1 MNVDAVEFSILSEE
15 EIRKY
20 SVCEICSPDLYDKN
34 VPKIGGLAD
43 LRLGTIDRYYK
54 CHTCKGDIIKCP
66 GHFGHIELNEPIFHI
81 GYMKTTV
88 KLLSMICVNCSKLL
102 CQDLQV
108 SKHTRGV
115 IRFKQYYDACK
126 NLKQC
131 SHCKHTQPKIVYDKD
146 HKLYYFSDEGE
157 KIQMNARDVYNI
169 FCKIEHPEQFGMSKI
184 SHPKDLIIQNIL
196 VPPLHVRPS
205 VMMES
210 VVKSQDDLTHKLV
223 EIVKTNNNLLKK
235 TQDCM
240 KQEFINLLQF
250 HVNTYFDNEIPG
262 HLQATHRTGRVIKGI
277 SQRLKA
283 KEGRIRGNLMGK
295 RVDFSARTVI
305 TAEPNIDLDQLGVPE
320 EVAKTLTYPEKVT
333 SLNIERLQE
342 TVNKGPDTIDGAR
355 YVIREDMKK
364 DLRFCKPVIEI
375 GDIVERHMQDDDV
388 VVFNRQP
395 TLHKMSMMGHR
406 VKVMPGLTF
415 RMNLST
421 TSPYNADFDKNC
433 RR

>member
-1 MNVDAVEFSILSEE
+1 MNVDSVQFSILSEE
-15 EIRKY
+15 QIRNY
-20 SVCEICSPDLYDKN
+20 SVCQICSSDLYDKN
-34 VPKIGGLAD
+34 TPKIGGLAD

-54 CHTCKGDIIKCP
+54 CQTCKGDIIKCP

-88 KLLSMICVNCSKLL
+88 KLLSMVCVNCSNLL
-102 CQDLQV
+102 CEELPLP
-108 SKHTRGV
+108 KHMRGV
-115 IRFKQYYDACK
+115 AKFKHYYDACK
-126 NLKQC
+126 QIKMC
-131 SHCKHTQPKIVYDKD
+131 MHCGQEQPKIVYEKD
-146 HKLYYFSDEGE
+146 HKMYYYHEE
-157 KIQMNARDVYNI
+157 ERQQIYARDVYNI
-169 FCKIEHPEQFGMSKI
+169 FRRIERPERFGMSEM
-184 SHPKDLIIQNIL
+184 SHPKNLIITTLL

-210 VVKSQDDLTHKLV
+210 VVKSQDDLTHKLI
-223 EIVKTNNNLLKK
+223 EIIKTNNNLLKQ
-235 TQDCM
+235 TQESM

-305 TAEPNIDLDQLGVPE
+305 TAEPNIDLDELGVPE
-320 EVAKTLTYPEKVT
+320 EVAKTLTYPERVT
-333 SLNIERLQE
+333 ERNLKQLQE
-342 TVNKGPDTIDGAR
+342 TVNKGPNEISGAR
-355 YVIREDMKK
+355 YVIRGDMKK
-364 DLRFCKPVIEI
+364 DLRFCKPIIEV
-375 GDIVERHMQDDDV
+375 GDIIERHMKDGDV

-421 TSPYNADFDKNC
+421 TSPYNADFDKQHC